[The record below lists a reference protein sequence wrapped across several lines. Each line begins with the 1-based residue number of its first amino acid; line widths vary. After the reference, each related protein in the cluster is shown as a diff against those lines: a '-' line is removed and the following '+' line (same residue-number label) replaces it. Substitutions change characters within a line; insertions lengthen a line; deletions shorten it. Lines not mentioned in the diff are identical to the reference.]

1 MKTLKLALPLVV
13 LALVGC
19 DGSENTPTRPVEV
32 KYSTE
37 KVELNGDLAGCTVHL
52 VQVISYTNSD
62 RRLNIVKCKN
72 VDSTSANYIDRRG
85 KASVSSTVATID
97 ENKSKARDQA
107 EAKLSDSAKELV
119 GIKPKCDI
127 SHLMPSG
134 WDANVK
140 EFDAAKEA
148 VKEVEKLS
156 YEEKVALGV
165 CK

>member
-19 DGSENTPTRPVEV
+19 GGDSTPTRPVEV

-52 VQVISYTNSD
+52 VDVISYTNSD

-72 VDSTSANYIDRRG
+72 VDSTSANYIERIG
-85 KASVSSTVATID
+85 KRSYSSTVVSID
-97 ENKSKARDQA
+97 ENKSQVA
-107 EAKLSDSAKELV
+107 AKLSDSAKELI
-119 GIKPKCDI
+119 GIKPTCDL
-127 SHLMPSG
+127 SHLVPSG
-134 WDANVK
+134 LVAAANGMTAK
-140 EFDAAKEA
+140 AAAA
-148 VKEVEKLS
+148 VKEIENLS